1 MKTRETLIKSIHRAN
16 IQRRSR
22 RLWWLF
28 PKPFDVVSTA
38 LYLCVLAT
46 YFSNMSWHCN
56 CGEIYSWWGI
66 GLIVGATVALLAID
80 RVEYWYYGEETPVK
94 MAVLLLL
101 ARIALIATIAPIDY
115 FHISPFL
122 YLIPPFL
129 ASLYFGN
136 RVGYGLAVLS
146 WLAYMLQH
154 TLHESLFFFAKS
166 SSELRYLSVFTIG
179 LIFVMTMA
187 RTVVTEKASR
197 TRAEQLL
204 AELEASH
211 QQLRAYSEQVADL
224 AATRERNR
232 LARDIH
238 DTLGHYLAVINVQL
252 EKALAFRAR
261 KPAEAD
267 LAVSD
272 AKRQANEALQ
282 DVRRSVGALRRTEEM
297 FAFWPALN
305 ELIEQARSEQ
315 RVVTLHVE
323 GHEDGFSKQR
333 LLTLFRVAQEGLTNI
348 RKHAHAD
355 NVQLDIIF
363 GEQEAHLSLSDDGRG
378 FDPAILQQLAP
389 GRDGRY
395 GLQGIQERLEIIGG
409 TLVIESAPGKGTKL
423 EVIVPKDSYVA
434 V

>member
-1 MKTRETLIKSIHRAN
+1 MKTRETLTESIFRADA
-16 IQRRSR
+16 QRRAGR
-22 RLWWLF
+22 RWRLF

-46 YFSNMSWHCN
+46 YFSNMFSHCN
-56 CGEIYSWWGI
+56 CREIYDWWGI

-80 RVEYWYYGEETPVK
+80 RVEYWYYGEETPGK
-94 MAVLLLL
+94 MAVFWLI
-101 ARIALIATIAPIDY
+101 ARIILIEIVAQIDY
-115 FHISPFL
+115 FHLSPFL

-129 ASLYFGN
+129 AALYFGN
-136 RVGYGLAVLS
+136 RVGYWLAVLG
-146 WLAYMLQH
+146 WVAYMLQH
-154 TLHESLFFFAKS
+154 TLHASLFFFTAP
-166 SSELRYLSVFTIG
+166 SEFRYLSVFTIG

-197 TRAEQLL
+197 RRAEQLL
-204 AELEASH
+204 TELEASH
-211 QQLRAYSEQVADL
+211 QQLRTYAEQVADL

-238 DTLGHYLAVINVQL
+238 DTLGHYLTVINVQL

-267 LAVSD
+267 QAVGD
-272 AKRQANEALQ
+272 AKRLANEALQ
-282 DVRRSVGALRRTEEM
+282 DVRRSVGVLRRTEEM
-297 FAFWPALN
+297 FAFWPAMN
-305 ELIEQARSEQ
+305 ELVEQMRSEQ
-315 RVVTLHVE
+315 LVVALHVE

-348 RKHAHAD
+348 RKHAQAN
-355 NVQLDIIF
+355 NVHLDINF
-363 GEQEAHLSLSDDGRG
+363 GEQDAHLSLSDDGHG
-378 FDPAILQQLAP
+378 FDPATLQQLAP

-423 EVIVPKDSYVA
+423 EVMVPKDSYVA